1 MADSEKITT
10 AEFKS
15 LDKDVQELINAAI
28 KVRNQ
33 SYCPYSKFAVGAAIQ
48 TPCGRIFTGCNIE
61 TSTYTPC
68 ICAERTAAA
77 KAISEGFREFSAV
90 AVVALQETSYTTP
103 CGVCR
108 EFLSEFAKKDIPIYI
123 AKPATINV
131 MITSLFKLLPHRFIW
146 SS

>member
-1 MADSEKITT
+1 MGDSDKVTT
-10 AEFKS
+10 VEFKTLS
-15 LDKDVQELINAAI
+15 PANQELIEAAI
-28 KVRNQ
+28 EVRKKA
-33 SYCPYSKFAVGAAIQ
+33 YCPYSKFAVGAAIR

-90 AVVALQETSYTTP
+90 AVVGQQEKSFTTP

-108 EFLSEFAKKDIPIYI
+108 EFLSEFADKDITIYV
-123 AKPATINV
+123 AKPAAVNV
-131 MITSLFKLLPHRFIW
+131 MVTSLFQLLPHRFQW
-146 SS
+146 S